1 MTPSRGAIAP
11 ALPVALY
18 GACIVIIIA
27 GLRAAAPIL
36 TPLALA
42 AFVAAV
48 SHPVLRWLHRRH
60 VPTGLAIPLVVL
72 FDASILAFF
81 GWIVL
86 RTVAELRLEL
96 PAYVARVQVLETAV
110 RSRLLE
116 WGLAIPPD
124 YLASLFAPQRLF
136 DLAAQVARNVTGWL
150 TLLFLVLLYLVF
162 ILAESVGLRD
172 RLQHVLG
179 TSAAGLE
186 GATDALGQVQ
196 RYLGLKTLISLAT
209 GASVGTGAALLGVD
223 FALFW
228 GLLAF
233 VLNFIPSVGSII
245 AAIPAILVALLQLGP
260 GTAAALAAI
269 YLLVNVTLGSF
280 LDPIL
285 VGRHLRLSPIIILVS
300 LLFWGWTWG
309 LVGMFLAVPLTIA
322 LRIVMEHSPQLQPFA
337 ALMGPVPTPG
347 APGGLFTSAEH
358 RAAAHRT
365 TRAPAAT
372 PRDSEPQPD
381 GSA

>member
-1 MTPSRGAIAP
+1 MTPTRGAIAP
-11 ALPVALY
+11 ALPFALY

-48 SHPVLRWLHRRH
+48 SHPVLRWLHRRR

-96 PAYVARVQVLETAV
+96 PAYVARVQVLETAI

-124 YLASLFAPQRLF
+124 YLASLLAPQQLF
-136 DLAAQVARNVTGWL
+136 DLVAQIARNVTGWL

-162 ILAESVGLRD
+162 ILAESVGLREK
-172 RLQHVLG
+172 LQHVLG
-179 TSAAGLE
+179 TSAARLE
-186 GATDALGQVQ
+186 GASDALGQVQ

-209 GASVGTGAALLGVD
+209 GASIGAGAALLGVD

-233 VLNFIPSVGSII
+233 VLNFIPNVGSII
-245 AAIPAILVALLQLGP
+245 AAIPAVLVALLQLGP
-260 GTAAALAAI
+260 GAAAALAAV

-285 VGRHLRLSPIIILVS
+285 VGRHLRLSPIVVLVS

-322 LRIVMEHSPQLQPFA
+322 LRIVMEDSPQLQPLA
-337 ALMGPVPTPG
+337 ALMGPVPKV
-347 APGGLFTSAEH
+347 AARSGLFTSAEQ
-358 RAAAHRT
+358 RAAR
-365 TRAPAAT
+365 RAAGGSAT
-372 PRDSEPQPD
+372 PTDTEPQPG
-381 GSA
+381 GSVSR